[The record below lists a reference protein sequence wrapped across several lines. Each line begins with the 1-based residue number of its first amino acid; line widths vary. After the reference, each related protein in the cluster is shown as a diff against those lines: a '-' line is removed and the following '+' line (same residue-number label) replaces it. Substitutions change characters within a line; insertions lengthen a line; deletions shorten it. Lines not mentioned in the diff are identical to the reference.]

1 MKYGMTSHL
10 LYTLAQLG
18 FKVDILKYG
27 MNVVM
32 DVVNLSVELCD
43 KGAGEDEELY
53 DLAAPMTLE
62 G

>member
-1 MKYGMTSHL
+1 MTSYL

-18 FKVDILKYG
+18 FKVDILRYG

-32 DVVNLSVELCD
+32 DVLNLSVEIHEAAHGD
-43 KGAGEDEELY
+43 HAASVV
-53 DLAAPMTLE
+53 DLSEPVCME

>member
-1 MKYGMTSHL
+1 MTSYL

-18 FKVDILKYG
+18 FKVDILRYG

-32 DVVNLSVELCD
+32 DVLNLSVEIHEAAHGD
-43 KGAGEDEELY
+43 QAASVV
-53 DLAAPMTLE
+53 DLSEPVCME